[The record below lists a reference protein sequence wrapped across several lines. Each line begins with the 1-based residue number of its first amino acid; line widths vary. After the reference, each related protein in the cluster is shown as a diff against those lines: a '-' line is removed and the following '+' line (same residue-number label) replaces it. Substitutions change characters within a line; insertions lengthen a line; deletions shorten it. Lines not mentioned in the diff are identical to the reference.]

1 MSVVHIPR
9 SESAERATLTDVLVV
24 LFRQRRTIALCAAG
38 VLGVVTLVTLVSPMK
53 FRAQGSLY
61 LGELQADRPAPGQV
75 PEQLDFLGG
84 RHEHVGTEV
93 EILKSRSLITRA
105 VLASGLNVR
114 LVPQGWGAPRY
125 WRWRLGGRNRAL
137 LDRGAAQVL
146 ASGAVAG
153 EDAEFTVQFAAG
165 GRYEI
170 GRGKARVGSGR
181 LGAPFRG
188 GGLAITLTAGPEG
201 PPTAGAVF
209 DLEVAPAAD
218 IAERAAR
225 AVSVSMPRTAGPGE
239 AVKVVAIEYR
249 DASPRATAAFVAAL
263 MQAYLDSRQKWK
275 AEEATAAEAIIGG
288 QARAMERELAL
299 AEQKLAEFR
308 ARTPVV
314 ALGEES

>member
-1 MSVVHIPR
+1 M
-9 SESAERATLTDVLVV
+9 L
-24 LFRQRRTIALCAAG
+24 LFRQRRTIALCAAA
-38 VLGVVTLVTLVSPMK
+38 VLGVVVLVTLVSPMK

-93 EILKSRSLITRA
+93 EILKSRTLIRRA

-114 LVPQGWGAPRY
+114 LVPQGWGPPRY
-125 WRWRLGGRNRAL
+125 WRWRLGGRSRGL

-153 EDAEFTVQFAAG
+153 ENAEFTVRFAAG
-165 GRYEI
+165 GRFEI
-170 GRGKARVGSGR
+170 LRGETRVGSGQ

-188 GGLAITLTAGPEG
+188 GDLAITLAAGPQG
-201 PPTAGAVF
+201 PPAAGSMF

-225 AVSVSMPRTAGPGE
+225 GCRSACPG
-239 AVKVVAIEYR
+239 R
-249 DASPRATAAFVAAL
+249 R
-263 MQAYLDSRQKWK
+263 
-275 AEEATAAEAIIGG
+275 G
-288 QARAMERELAL
+288 
-299 AEQKLAEFR
+299 R
-308 ARTPVV
+308 ARR
-314 ALGEES
+314 